1 MYIFCIIMIAIA
13 SILLILAVLVQSP
26 KSGMA
31 ANFGAANQTMGVR
44 QTTDFLEKFT
54 WAMIAAIVFFS
65 LLAATAAPAIEEA
78 EDSSNL
84 IEQTVAAAQES
95 LNAEANTA
103 EATLAGETDIT
114 VGAEDT
120 TATIELNDANAVVE
134 QGVETAEP
142 IVAEG
147 VETAEAI
154 VAESVEAAEAIAA
167 ESVEA
172 AEAAMAQSMDAAMGG
187 M

>member
-65 LLAATAAPAIEEA
+65 LLAATAAPKVKAADENVSGIEQGINSAIEQFNAPA
-78 EDSSNL
+78 EDVTL
-84 IEQTVAAAQES
+84 DA
-95 LNAEANTA
+95 
-103 EATLAGETDIT
+103 ATLVGETDVT
-114 VGAEDT
+114 VEGDT
-120 TATIELNDANAVVE
+120 DANISLDAVQTPEIEVNMPE
-134 QGVETAEP
+134 VKEVTVPSVDELTAN
-142 IVAEG
+142 AKQD
-147 VETAEAI
+147 
-154 VAESVEAAEAIAA
+154 AAEAQAAATAETEIA
-167 ESVEA
+167 EP
-172 AEAAMAQSMDAAMGG
+172 AQ
-187 M
+187 